1 MVPRIPARLRISRLL
16 GAGLV
21 VLAVSAPV
29 RITQAGDLDKL
40 IQLTVEMNTAAAQ
53 SQARVASMN
62 DETSEMTAKYR
73 SILEQVESLRLYHA
87 QVESLVGAQDK
98 QLDEIQ
104 GRIDQATAI
113 GREVTPLMMRMV
125 DALEAF
131 VKLDVPFLPEERTA
145 RIAQLR
151 ASLNRPELSEAEKF
165 RLILEAYQVENEYGR
180 TVETYRTKISVD
192 NADRTVDV
200 LRVGRIALLY
210 LTLDGSEV
218 GVWRA
223 DDKAWTALSSDF
235 RRSVREGIRIAKKQS
250 APNLFRIPL
259 PLAKEA
265 S

>member
-1 MVPRIPARLRISRLL
+1 MSVGLALL
-16 GAGLV
+16 A
-21 VLAVSAPV
+21 ASAPF

-53 SQARVASMN
+53 SQTRVAALS
-62 DETSEMTAKYR
+62 DQTTEMAAKYR
-73 SILEQVESLRLYHA
+73 SLLEQVESLRLYHA
-87 QVESLVGAQDK
+87 QVESLVAAQDT
-98 QLDEIQ
+98 QLSEIQ

-113 GREVTPLMMRMV
+113 GREMTPLMLRMV

-145 RIAQLR
+145 RVNQLR

-180 TVETYRTKISVD
+180 TVETYRTKIAVEG
-192 NADRTVDV
+192 ADRTVDV

-223 DDKAWTALSSDF
+223 DEKSWAPLSSDF
-235 RRSVREGIRIAKKQS
+235 RRSVREGIRIAKKQA

-259 PLAKEA
+259 PLAKDA